1 MPTKP
6 DKKRLPESALSEAL
20 VADLKKVAKLVRNA
34 LPASPS
40 CSEAL
45 ALVRVING
53 VGPNDWTQFA
63 SLHGLE
69 NWLGIALHCELGESV
84 AQLLSVQEQL
94 AFQRDHDALT
104 GICNRGY
111 FDRRLAREVERALR
125 SRTELSI
132 IYLDLDNF
140 KNINDSYGHDC
151 GDIVLQR
158 LGQVLQSSVRPYDL
172 AARIGGEE
180 FAVVLPG
187 TSYWSG
193 LMFGN
198 RILEAFSKE
207 AFTCGEA
214 TFSMTFSGGVS
225 SLSLLDADK
234 RSDAE
239 LLKSADMALYEAKHK
254 GKNNITLA
262 TSSRLTKDRDSLV
275 QAQEKQFLFSCTGSE
290 SIDQ

>member
-6 DKKRLPESALSEAL
+6 DKIRLPESALSETL
-20 VADLKKVAKLVRNA
+20 VADLEKVAELVRQKA
-34 LPASPS
+34 QASPG

-53 VGPNDWTQFA
+53 VGHNDWANFV

-69 NWLGIALHCELGESV
+69 NWLGIPLHGKLGDSV
-84 AQLLSVQEQL
+84 AQLLSVQEKL

-111 FDRRLAREVERALR
+111 FDRRLAREIERALR

-132 IYLDLDNF
+132 IYIDLDNF
-140 KNINDSYGHDC
+140 KSVNDTYGHDC

-158 LGQVLQSSVRPYDL
+158 LGQVLQMSARPYDL

-180 FAVVLPG
+180 FVVILPG

-198 RILEAFSKE
+198 RIREAFSKE
-207 AFTCGEA
+207 IFTCGGA
-214 TFSMTFSGGVS
+214 SFSMTFSGGVS
-225 SLSLLDADK
+225 SLSLLDEDK
-234 RSDAE
+234 RIDAE
-239 LLKSADMALYEAKHK
+239 LLKSADMALYEAKRK

-262 TSSRLTKDRDSLV
+262 ESSRLAKDRESLV
-275 QAQEKQFLFSCTGSE
+275 QAQEKQFLFSCMDSE
-290 SIDQ
+290 NNDP